1 MFINPCDVDG
11 YNQNYET
18 AEDKASKMSKEAL
31 KESSKM
37 NILSNIFIGKK
48 VSNSKE

>member
-18 AEDKASKMSKEAL
+18 PEEVNTKMNKAINNENSKMK
-31 KESSKM
+31 
-37 NILSNIFIGKK
+37 ILSNIFIGKK
-48 VSNSKE
+48 VSVSKE